1 MGKMHSHKG
10 DIWNMLILHALM
22 NENISEARE
31 FKATMNKDIERNHY
45 AIPCTTLIY
54 IQVVH
59 TGIEFI

>member
-1 MGKMHSHKG
+1 
-10 DIWNMLILHALM
+10 MLILHALM